1 MINTKVVTFV
11 TFRRRRGCVTSS
23 ALFCD
28 LQSQLGCTGC
38 AGHPVHISH
47 WSASHLS
54 GISSVSSFYTTP
66 LQGATVCI
74 LSGRVF
80 IHPGSVNFDVG
91 KFDSGWLVYTEMV
104 ATAKLYVRESSMVPV
119 YALLLFGGR
128 FNLTNNEA
136 TK

>member
-1 MINTKVVTFV
+1 M
-11 TFRRRRGCVTSS
+11 TSS

-28 LQSQLGCTGC
+28 PQSQHGYICC
-38 AGHPVHISH
+38 AGQPVPVSH
-47 WSASHLS
+47 WS
-54 GISSVSSFYTTP
+54 GISIVTFFDSVL
-66 LQGATVCI
+66 LQCASACVPA
-74 LSGRVF
+74 GRVF

-128 FNLTNNEA
+128 FNLTNDEA